1 MRGIQI
7 RHVRREDMRKKICEI
22 SSNHQN
28 HTEIIRI
35 TARKDM
41 EKLKQGGKKYV

>member
-1 MRGIQI
+1 MFSKRIY
-7 RHVRREDMRKKICEI
+7 KI

-28 HTEIIRI
+28 HTKIIRI